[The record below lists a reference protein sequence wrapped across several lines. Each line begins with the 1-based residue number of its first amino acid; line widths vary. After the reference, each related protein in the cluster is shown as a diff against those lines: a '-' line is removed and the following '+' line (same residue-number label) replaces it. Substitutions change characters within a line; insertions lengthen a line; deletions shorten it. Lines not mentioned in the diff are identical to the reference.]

1 MTLHENRQLF
11 ADAIQAASETLGI
24 KRHFVEKDYWIC
36 RSLQQMVRADDT
48 HRAVFKGGT
57 SLTKAYGIGSR
68 FSEDIDIAIANADQM
83 TGNQLKTTIHRT
95 ARCMTEGLTEVPKP
109 GVTSKGS
116 HYYKAFFA
124 YPALSDV
131 PTTSSV
137 NMGELLVEINCFA
150 NPYPW
155 QMKRVQSF
163 VTEFLRQ
170 TGNDAIV
177 GQYDL
182 GAIEV
187 PVLDKCCTLSEKLVS
202 LIRCSLAN
210 KYVEQMNAKIR
221 HFYDLYYLY
230 QDTDCRRYM
239 ESDAFLRDFRMLL
252 RHDRE
257 QFSKPDGWQNRPLSD
272 SPLVR
277 DWHSTWHVLL
287 PTYLRELPDL
297 SYRNIPPADEIEQS
311 MRRILT
317 AVESIHE

>member
-95 ARCMTEGLTEVPKP
+95 AHCMMEGLTEVPKP

-187 PVLDKCCTLSEKLVS
+187 PVLDKCCTLNEKLVS

-297 SYRNIPPADEIEQS
+297 SYRNIPPAYEIEQS

>member
-137 NMGELLVEINCFA
+137 NMGELLVEINSFA

-155 QMKRVQSF
+155 QIKRVQSF

-170 TGNDAIV
+170 TGNGAMV
-177 GQYDL
+177 EQYDL
-182 GAIEV
+182 GEIDV

-210 KYVEQMNAKIR
+210 RYVEQMNAKIR

-230 QDTDCRRYM
+230 QDADCRRYM
-239 ESDAFLRDFRMLL
+239 ESDAFPRDFHMLL
-252 RHDRE
+252 QHDRE
-257 QFSKPDGWQNRPLSD
+257 QFGKPDGWQSRPLSD

-277 DWHSTWHVLL
+277 DWHNTWHTLQ
-287 PTYLRELPDL
+287 PAYLRKLPDL
-297 SYRNIPPADEIEQS
+297 SYRNIPPSDEIEQS
-311 MRRILT
+311 MYSILT
-317 AVESIHE
+317 KVGNIRE

>member
-36 RSLQQMVRADDT
+36 RSLQQLVRADDT
-48 HRAVFKGGT
+48 HKAIFKGGT
-57 SLTKAYGIGSR
+57 SLTKAYHIGSR
-68 FSEDIDIAIANADQM
+68 FSEDIDIAIANAGQM
-83 TGNQLKTTIHRT
+83 TGNQLKTTIRHM
-95 ARCMTEGLTEVPKP
+95 AHCMTDGLTEVPNP

-124 YPALSDV
+124 YPTLSDV

-137 NMGELLVEINCFA
+137 NMGELLVEINSFA

-155 QMKRVQSF
+155 QIKRVQSF

-177 GQYDL
+177 EQYDL
-182 GAIEV
+182 GEISV

-210 KYVEQMNAKIR
+210 KYAEQMNAKIR
-221 HFYDLYYLY
+221 HFYDIYYLY
-230 QDTDCRRYM
+230 QDTDCRQYV
-239 ESDAFLRDFRMLL
+239 ESDTFLQDFRILL
-252 RHDRE
+252 QHDRE
-257 QFSKPDGWQNRPLSD
+257 QFCKPDGWQSRPLSD
-272 SPLVR
+272 SSLVR
-277 DWHSTWHVLL
+277 DWHNTWHALQS
-287 PTYLRELPDL
+287 TYLRELPDL
-297 SYRNIPPADEIEQS
+297 SYRDIPSADEIEQS
-311 MRRILT
+311 MCGLLT
-317 AVESIHE
+317 KVGNLCE

>member
-68 FSEDIDIAIANADQM
+68 FSEDIDIAIANAGQM

-95 ARCMTEGLTEVPKP
+95 AHCMTEGLTEVPKP

-177 GQYDL
+177 GQYDF

-210 KYVEQMNAKIR
+210 KYAEQMNAKIR